1 MIKYALRNDDNTI
14 RGFTL
19 RNNGDPIDEA
29 SQEWIDYLSRFS
41 NYSTAS
47 KLSVMRYLKSTDEW
61 SSVRSLLDNNQD
73 AKEEWD
79 AASEL
84 HIDDPTLLQM
94 AQVLGWDATKI
105 QLIFNEAALIG

>member
-1 MIKYALRNDDNTI
+1 
-14 RGFTL
+14 
-19 RNNGDPIDEA
+19 
-29 SQEWIDYLSRFS
+29 
-41 NYSTAS
+41 
-47 KLSVMRYLKSTDEW
+47 
-61 SSVRSLLDNNQD
+61 LDNNQD
-73 AKEEWD
+73 AREEWD

>member
-1 MIKYALRNDDNTI
+1 MYVDRNE
-14 RGFTL
+14 
-19 RNNGDPIDEA
+19 NGDIITTYGLKQREG
-29 SQEWIDYLSRFS
+29 QEWVEGAVPVSIAGDYSI
-41 NYSTAS
+41 AS
-47 KLSVMRYLKSTDEW
+47 KLSVMRYLKSTNEW
-61 SSVRSLLDNNQD
+61 SAVRSLLDNNQD

-94 AQVLGWDATKI
+94 AQVLGWDQAKL